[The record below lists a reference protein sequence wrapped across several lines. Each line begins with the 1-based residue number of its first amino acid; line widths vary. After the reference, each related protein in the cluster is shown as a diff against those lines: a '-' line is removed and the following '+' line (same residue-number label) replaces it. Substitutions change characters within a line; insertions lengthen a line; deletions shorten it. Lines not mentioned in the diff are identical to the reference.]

1 MTCNLLETC
10 GRYLYRS
17 SDSHHRC
24 KLLLDQ
30 MMRKKSLLPYE
41 SRYITMIENAYYFA
55 NPPEAPSFSRTERPP
70 MHEYIRKLL
79 YKDLCRSNLEK
90 ILILIRKLD
99 WDDPDVSSYAIKC
112 FISIWNVKFLNI
124 RCVANLLAG
133 LVQYQDW
140 AIPQVIDGV
149 LEDIR
154 LMMEINHPKY
164 NQRRISV
171 MRYVGELYNYRLIE
185 SGVVFKVL
193 YSLITFGI
201 YYDAPSDF
209 FSELDP
215 PDHLFRIRK
224 VCQLLETCGQYFHSG
239 GSKKKLDCFIIFF
252 QRYFWFKKT
261 SQAFNENYPF
271 PVSIE
276 FIFKD
281 TILSL
286 RAKFKFAQSREEA
299 FDAVDNIIKDLKP
312 KLVEMFPNLNCE
324 TSSSTENGIDSV
336 TDKQKQLNPI
346 AEIDEEDS
354 ESCFVDDDCE
364 SDDESGSDNERVRIA
379 SSDQGNK
386 HRFSNTDDGSDDN
399 ERDDGVA
406 VSKRQPSKLVPCP
419 EDDQFQEE
427 FDKIMSE
434 SLMSRNQDQPRA
446 SVNDIV
452 IPMNKLVAAK
462 KSVAH
467 SEATGSRSV
476 DNQMQGGSLM
486 SEKKGST
493 LNLMVMTRA
502 KGNKPLLKP
511 VQVPI
516 DSDLALSLKEKEEA
530 ERVEK
535 QQVKQLTLHINQRR
549 ELEENQTDER
559 NNSLLM
565 INFNRESRKK
575 YQHPRGAPD
584 IDLIFGS
591 KS

>member
-1 MTCNLLETC
+1 MTCNLIETC

-17 SDSHHRC
+17 PDSHHRC

-30 MMRKKSLLPYE
+30 MMRKKSLLPYD

-55 NPPEAPSFSRTERPP
+55 NPPETPTFSRIERPP

-90 ILILIRKLD
+90 ILILVRKLD
-99 WDDPDVSSYAIKC
+99 WEDPEVSSYAIKC

-133 LVQYQDW
+133 LAQYQDW
-140 AIPQVIDGV
+140 VIPQVIDGV

-171 MRYVGELYNYRLIE
+171 MRYVGEMYNYRLIE

-193 YSLITFGI
+193 YSLITFGV
-201 YYDAPSDF
+201 YYDVPSDF

-215 PDHLFRIRK
+215 PDNLSRIRLI
-224 VCQLLETCGQYFHSG
+224 CQLLETCGQYFHSG

-252 QRYFWFKKT
+252 QRYFWFKK
-261 SQAFNENYPF
+261 SHPVFNENYTF
-271 PVSIE
+271 PVPIE
-276 FIFKD
+276 FLFKD
-281 TILSL
+281 TITSL
-286 RAKFKFAQSREEA
+286 RSKFKFASNRDEA
-299 FDAVDNIIKDLKP
+299 YEAVENIIKDLKP
-312 KLVEMFPNLNCE
+312 KLVEMFPNLNSE
-324 TSSSTENGIDSV
+324 STAENGV
-336 TDKQKQLNPI
+336 TLAEEKQKQLNPI
-346 AEIDEEDS
+346 AEIDEDVDS
-354 ESCFVDDDCE
+354 ESCFVDDEE
-364 SDDESGSDNERVRIA
+364 SDDDESGSENECVR
-379 SSDQGNK
+379 SGSGGGK
-386 HRFSNTDDGSDDN
+386 LRLSNTDDGSDDN
-399 ERDDGVA
+399 EKDDGVT
-406 VSKRQPSKLVPCP
+406 VSKRLPPKLVSCP
-419 EDDQFQEE
+419 EDDQFLEE

-434 SLMSRNQDQPRA
+434 SLMSRNQDLVRA

-452 IPMNKLVAAK
+452 IPMNKLSAAK
-462 KSVAH
+462 KSAAH
-467 SEATGSRSV
+467 SEATGSRALVSHEESASV
-476 DNQMQGGSLM
+476 ESNRI
-486 SEKKGST
+486 GST

-502 KGNKPLLKP
+502 RGNKPLLKP

-535 QQVKQLTLHINQRR
+535 QQVKQLTLHINERR
-549 ELEENQTDER
+549 ELEENLTDDR
-559 NNSLLM
+559 NNPLLV
-565 INFNRESRKK
+565 INFNRDSRKK
-575 YQHPRGAPD
+575 YQHPKGAPD